1 MLAICGI
8 CILLIVIVK
17 ESCVNL
23 SIDHYTQDTKKTV
36 PQLKPVEVYNT
47 DHSILELKVDKV
59 LSINVQANCA
69 QRF

>member
-1 MLAICGI
+1 MLASCGLY
-8 CILLIVIVK
+8 ILLIVTVK
-17 ESCVNL
+17 ESSVNL

-59 LSINVQANCA
+59 LSINVQANCT

>member
-1 MLAICGI
+1 MLASCGLY
-8 CILLIVIVK
+8 ILLIVTVK
-17 ESCVNL
+17 ESSVNL

-47 DHSILELKVDKV
+47 DHSILELRVNKVFSV
-59 LSINVQANCA
+59 NVQANCT